1 MLNQWQKQYITKTM
15 KQAKAKTRVAPRF
28 SALSSY
34 LKNLN
39 KAFFKKNNL
48 KRFKSG
54 HWACYPE
61 VIGQLQ
67 SLGA

>member
-1 MLNQWQKQYITKTM
+1 M

-54 HWACYPE
+54 H
-61 VIGQLQ
+61 
-67 SLGA
+67 